1 MELHIPTLA
10 LVAVFV
16 TVILGALLLLSW
28 RRDQSTD
35 ALGWW
40 GVGYLIGG
48 GSFALLS
55 ARGVIPDVLSIEIA
69 NALLL
74 LGYSVLLAG
83 ARAFGGRETP
93 VAVFLVAPL
102 IWLTAMTLPAI
113 ATNINARVI
122 IVSVLQCSLVA
133 LIAYEFWRERAE
145 PLLSRWPAIT
155 MLVIHVMMLNGR
167 MLTVLLTPIVSQQ
180 DFFRSPAFALMAFGT
195 VLYTITFAFLLL
207 SMTKERTELQHKIA
221 ALVDPLTG
229 LANRRSFMLD
239 ADAAVAGRS
248 SRNQPL
254 AVLLADLDHF
264 KRVNDAFGHAI
275 GDKVLK
281 IFAAVLARCSVPGDL
296 VGRIGGEEF
305 AILLPGRDEAAAVA
319 LAERIRRA
327 FADAGVDVDGHAVG
341 ATVSIGVASS
351 RIGDLTGL
359 LGRADSALYRAKD
372 EGRNRVAVFAAER
385 ASEEMQPASGA
396 TVVPLRLRAAG

>member
-10 LVAVFV
+10 LVAVFI
-16 TVILGALLLLSW
+16 TVILGALLLLAW
-28 RRDQSTD
+28 RRDQSTA

-55 ARGVIPDVLSIEIA
+55 ARGVIPNVLSIEIA

-74 LGYSVLLAG
+74 LGYSFLLAG

-102 IWLTAMTLPAI
+102 IWLTAMTVPAI
-113 ATNINARVI
+113 AANINARVV
-122 IVSVLQCSLVA
+122 IVSTLQGGLVA
-133 LIAYEFWRERAE
+133 LMAYELWRDRAE
-145 PLLSRWPAIT
+145 PLLSRWPAVILLCT
-155 MLVIHVMMLNGR
+155 HAAMLGSRMVM
-167 MLTVLLTPIVSQQ
+167 VQFTPIMTHD
-180 DFFRSPAFALMAFGT
+180 DFFRSQVFALMAFGT
-195 VLYTITFAFLLL
+195 VLYTIAFAFVLL

-229 LANRRSFMLD
+229 LANRRAFMLD
-239 ADAAVAGRS
+239 AEAAMVGRA
-248 SRNQPL
+248 SRNAPL

-264 KRVNDAFGHAI
+264 KKVNDAFGHAI
-275 GDKVLK
+275 GDRVLK
-281 IFAAVLARCSVPGDL
+281 IFAAVLDRCSAPGDL

-319 LAERIRRA
+319 LAERVRRA
-327 FADAGVDVDGHAVG
+327 LADAGLEVDGHAVG
-341 ATVSIGVASS
+341 ATVSIGVAAS
-351 RIGDLTGL
+351 RIGDLAGL

-372 EGRNRVAVFAAER
+372 EGRDRVAVFAAER
-385 ASEEMQPASGA
+385 SNDEPSA